1 MKTNVGD
8 PKKFAEL
15 RKNAEKKLKK
25 KPADRQKLQVR
36 NPSEV
41 IHELEV
47 HQIELE
53 MQNEELRRTQVQLE
67 ESRSRYSDL
76 YDFAP
81 IGYFVFDSN
90 GLILEVN
97 LSGATLLGVERSYLV
112 KKPFFSYISRDDRN
126 LFYLHRKKSLETKT
140 KQTCEIRLVRKDGSQ
155 LYALLDTVA
164 IENSKD
170 NSIHLRT
177 TVDDITERKD
187 AEEKLKNLTTT
198 LKQNIQKIQLDE
210 SRLQALLILN
220 QLKEA
225 STQELI
231 DFVLEEAVKLTK
243 SKNGYLK
250 IIHQD
255 QTIMTIHSWSMN
267 EMKQSVY
274 VEKTGLLSEKIQPK
288 EAVVI
293 ADSVNVSP
301 FKSGKYEELGEVTRH
316 IDISVADDERIVAT
330 AGVGNKTE
338 EYDDSD
344 TRQLTLLLQGMWKLM
359 QRKLAVEQLKKT
371 MEAKSQFVSMASH
384 ELRTPLTSIKEGI
397 RLVLQGKSSPLD
409 DKQKKFLGLAQRNVD
424 RLARLINNVLDFQKL
439 DSGKIDFNIQENDAN
454 EVVREIKETTATLAN
469 DKKLSL
475 ITELDESLPIVK
487 FNRDK
492 IMQVLM
498 NLVNNAIKFT
508 DQGGVTITS
517 AKEGNTIRISVQDTG
532 PGIKEEDLSRLFH
545 EFEQLTDISN
555 RKPGGSGLGLV
566 ISKKII
572 ERHNGKIWAESE
584 YGKGTTFH
592 FVLPVEERREKQ
604 GE

>member
-1 MKTNVGD
+1 MKKNVGD

-126 LFYLHRKKSLETKT
+126 LFYLHRKKSLEAKT

-177 TVDDITERKD
+177 TVTDITERKD
-187 AEEKLKNLTTT
+187 AEEELKNITTT

-250 IIHQD
+250 IINKD

-267 EMKQSVY
+267 KMKQSVY

-293 ADSVNVSP
+293 DDSVDVSP

-316 IDISVADDERIVAT
+316 IDILVADDERIVAT

-397 RLVLQGKSSPLD
+397 RLVLQGKSSQLD

-454 EVVREIKETTATLAN
+454 EVIREIKETTATLAN

-475 ITELDESLPIVK
+475 ITELDENLPIVK

-517 AKEGNTIRISVQDTG
+517 AKEGKTIRISVQDTG
-532 PGIKEEDLSRLFH
+532 PGIKEEDLPRLFH

-584 YGKGTTFH
+584 CGKGTTFH

>member
-1 MKTNVGD
+1 M
-8 PKKFAEL
+8 
-15 RKNAEKKLKK
+15 
-25 KPADRQKLQVR
+25 
-36 NPSEV
+36 
-41 IHELEV
+41 
-47 HQIELE
+47 
-53 MQNEELRRTQVQLE
+53 QLE

-112 KKPFFSYISRDDRN
+112 KKPFSFYISRDDRN
-126 LFYLHRKKSLETKT
+126 LFCLHRKKSLEAKT
-140 KQTCEIRLVRKDGSQ
+140 KQTCEIRLVRKDGGQ
-155 LYALLDTVA
+155 RYVLLDTVA

-177 TVDDITERKD
+177 IVHDITERKD
-187 AEEKLKNLTTT
+187 AEEKLNNLTTT
-198 LKQNIQKIQLDE
+198 LKQNMQKIQFHE

-250 IIHQD
+250 IIHKD

-267 EMKQSVY
+267 KMKQSVY
-274 VEKTGLLSEKIQPK
+274 VENTGLLSEKIQPQ
-288 EAVVI
+288 ETVAI
-293 ADSVNVSP
+293 DDSVNVSP

-316 IDISVADDERIVAT
+316 IDISVADDGQIIAT

-344 TRQLTLLLQGMWKLM
+344 IRQLTLLIQGMCKQM
-359 QRKLAVEQLKKT
+359 QRKLAVEQLKET
-371 MEAKSQFVSMASH
+371 MEAKSQFLSMASH

-397 RLVLQGKSSPLD
+397 RLVLQGKNSQLD
-409 DKQKKFLGLAQRNVD
+409 DRQRKFLGLAQRNVD
-424 RLARLINNVLDFQKL
+424 RLARLINNILNFQKL
-439 DSGKIDFNIQENDAN
+439 DSGKIDFNMQENDAN
-454 EVVREIKETTATLAN
+454 EVIREIKETMTTLAN

-487 FNRDK
+487 FDWDE
-492 IMQVLM
+492 IMQVLI
-498 NLVNNAIKFT
+498 NLVSNAIKFT

-532 PGIKEEDLSRLFH
+532 PGIKEEDLPRLFH
-545 EFEQLTDISN
+545 EFEQLTDVGN

-584 YGKGTTFH
+584 YGKRTTFH
-592 FVLPVEERREKQ
+592 FVLPVEERRETQ
-604 GE
+604 GV

>member
-1 MKTNVGD
+1 MNRNRGD
-8 PKKFAEL
+8 PKKSPEL
-15 RKNAEKKLKK
+15 RKNSVEKLKK
-25 KPADRQKLQVR
+25 KPADRQKLPVN

-41 IHELEV
+41 IHELEA
-47 HQIELE
+47 HQLELE
-53 MQNEELRRTQVQLE
+53 TQNEELHRSQVQLE

-112 KKPFFSYISRDDRN
+112 KKPFSFYISRDDRN

-140 KQTCEIRLVRKDGSQ
+140 KQTCVIRLVRKDAGQ
-155 LYALLDTVA
+155 LYVLLDTVA

-170 NSIHLRT
+170 NSIRLRT
-177 TVDDITERKD
+177 IVHDITERKD
-187 AEEKLKNLTTT
+187 AEEKLNNLTTT
-198 LKQNIQKIQLDE
+198 LKQNMQKIQFHE

-220 QLKEA
+220 QMKEA

-243 SKNGYLK
+243 SKNGYLE
-250 IIHQD
+250 IIHKD
-255 QTIMTIHSWSMN
+255 QAIMTIHSWSMN
-267 EMKQSVY
+267 KMTQSVH
-274 VEKTGLLSEKIQPK
+274 VEKTGLLLEKIQPQ
-288 EAVVI
+288 ETVAI
-293 ADSVNVSP
+293 DDSVNVSP

-316 IDISVADDERIVAT
+316 MDVSVAENGQIIK

-344 TRQLTLLLQGMWKLM
+344 IRQVILLIQGMWKLM
-359 QRKLAVEQLKKT
+359 VRNLAMEQLKEA
-371 MEAKSQFVSMASH
+371 MEAKSQFISMASH

-397 RLVLQGKSSPLD
+397 RLVLQGKSSQLD

-424 RLARLINNVLDFQKL
+424 RLARLINNILDFQKL
-439 DSGKIDFNIQENDAN
+439 DSGKIDFNIQDNDAN
-454 EVVREIKETTATLAN
+454 EVVREVKETMATLAN
-469 DKKLSL
+469 DEKLSL

-487 FNRDK
+487 FDRDE
-492 IMQVLM
+492 IMQVLI
-498 NLVNNAIKFT
+498 NLVSNAIKFT

-517 AKEGNTIRISVQDTG
+517 AREGNTIRISVQDTG
-532 PGIKEEDLSRLFH
+532 PGIKNEDLPRLFH
-545 EFEQLTDISN
+545 EFEQLTDVGN
-555 RKPGGSGLGLV
+555 RKPAGSGLGLV

-572 ERHNGKIWAESE
+572 ERHSGNIWAESE

>member
-1 MKTNVGD
+1 MKKNGGN

-15 RKNAEKKLKK
+15 RKNAEEKLKK
-25 KPADRQKLQVR
+25 KPADRQKLQVS

-97 LSGATLLGVERSYLV
+97 LSGAALLGVERSYLV
-112 KKPFFSYISRDDRN
+112 KKLFSSYISRDDLD

-155 LYALLDTVA
+155 LYALLDTVV

-177 TVDDITERKD
+177 TITDITERKD

-220 QLKEA
+220 QMKEA

-250 IIHQD
+250 IIHKD

-267 EMKQSVY
+267 KMKQSVY

-293 ADSVNVSP
+293 DDSVNVSP

-344 TRQLTLLLQGMWKLM
+344 TRQLTLLIQGMWKLM

-397 RLVLQGKSSPLD
+397 RLVLQGKSSQLD

-439 DSGKIDFNIQENDAN
+439 DSSKIDFNIQENDAN

-487 FNRDK
+487 FDRDK

-498 NLVNNAIKFT
+498 NLVPNAIKFT
-508 DQGGVTITS
+508 DQGGVSITS

-532 PGIKEEDLSRLFH
+532 PGIKEEDLPRLFH
-545 EFEQLTDISN
+545 EFEQLTDVGD
-555 RKPGGSGLGLV
+555 RKPGGSGLGLA
-566 ISKKII
+566 ISKRII

-592 FVLPVEERREKQ
+592 FVLPVEERREK
-604 GE
+604 

>member
-1 MKTNVGD
+1 MKKNVGD

-15 RKNAEKKLKK
+15 RKNAEEKLKK
-25 KPADRQKLQVR
+25 KPADRQKLQVS

-97 LSGATLLGVERSYLV
+97 LSGAALLGVERSYLV
-112 KKPFFSYISRDDRN
+112 KKLFSSYISRDDLD

-155 LYALLDTVA
+155 LYALLDTVV

-177 TVDDITERKD
+177 TITDITERKD

-220 QLKEA
+220 QMKEA

-250 IIHQD
+250 IIHKD

-267 EMKQSVY
+267 KMKQSVY

-293 ADSVNVSP
+293 DDSVNVSP

-344 TRQLTLLLQGMWKLM
+344 TRQLTLLIQGMWKLM

-397 RLVLQGKSSPLD
+397 RLVLQGKSSQLD

-439 DSGKIDFNIQENDAN
+439 DSSKIDFNIQENDAN

-487 FNRDK
+487 FDRDK

-498 NLVNNAIKFT
+498 NLVPNAIKFT
-508 DQGGVTITS
+508 DRGGVTITS

-532 PGIKEEDLSRLFH
+532 PGIKEEDLPRLFH
-545 EFEQLTDISN
+545 EFEQLTDVGN
-555 RKPGGSGLGLV
+555 RKPGGSGLGLA
-566 ISKKII
+566 ISKRII

-592 FVLPVEERREKQ
+592 FVLPVEERREK
-604 GE
+604 

>member
-1 MKTNVGD
+1 MKRNVGD

-112 KKPFFSYISRDDRN
+112 KKLFSSYISRDDRN

-177 TVDDITERKD
+177 IVDDITERKD

-210 SRLQALLILN
+210 SRLQTLLILN
-220 QLKEA
+220 QMKEA

-250 IIHQD
+250 IIHKD

-267 EMKQSVY
+267 KMKQSVY
-274 VEKTGLLSEKIQPK
+274 VEKTGLLSEKIQSK
-288 EAVVI
+288 KAVVMD
-293 ADSVNVSP
+293 DSVNVSP

-316 IDISVADDERIVAT
+316 IDISVADDGQISAT

-344 TRQLTLLLQGMWKLM
+344 IRQLTLLLQWMWKLM

-397 RLVLQGKSSPLD
+397 RLVLQGKSSQLD

-454 EVVREIKETTATLAN
+454 EVVREIKETTAAFAN

-487 FNRDK
+487 FDPDK

-508 DQGGVTITS
+508 DQGSVTITS

-532 PGIKEEDLSRLFH
+532 PGIKEEDLPRLFH
-545 EFEQLTDISN
+545 EFEQLTDVGN

-592 FVLPVEERREKQ
+592 FVLPVEECREKQ

>member
-1 MKTNVGD
+1 MNRNRGD

-15 RKNAEKKLKK
+15 RKDAAEKLKK
-25 KPADRQKLQVR
+25 KPADRQKLQV
-36 NPSEV
+36 NNHSEV

-53 MQNEELRRTQVQLE
+53 MQNEELHRSQVQLE

-81 IGYFVFDSN
+81 IGYFVLDSN

-112 KKPFFSYISRDDRN
+112 KKPFSFYISRDDRN
-126 LFYLHRKKSLETKT
+126 LFYLHRKKSLKTKT
-140 KQTCEIRLVRKDGSQ
+140 KQTCEIRLIRKDGSQ

-177 TVDDITERKD
+177 IVHDITERKD

-198 LKQNIQKIQLDE
+198 LKQNMQKIQFHE

-220 QLKEA
+220 QMKEA

-250 IIHQD
+250 IIHKD

-267 EMKQSVY
+267 KMKQSVY
-274 VEKTGLLSEKIQPK
+274 VENTGLLSEKIQPQ
-288 EAVVI
+288 ETVAI
-293 ADSVNVSP
+293 DDSVNVSP

-316 IDISVADDERIVAT
+316 IDISVVDDGHIIAT
-330 AGVGNKTE
+330 VGVGNKTE

-344 TRQLTLLLQGMWKLM
+344 IRQVKLLIQGMWKLM
-359 QRKLAVEQLKKT
+359 VHNLAMEQLKEA

-397 RLVLQGKSSPLD
+397 RLVLQGKSSQLD

-424 RLARLINNVLDFQKL
+424 RLARLINNILNFQKL
-439 DSGKIDFNIQENDAN
+439 DSGRIDFNMQENDAN
-454 EVVREIKETTATLAN
+454 EVVRDIKETMATLAN

-487 FNRDK
+487 FDRDE
-492 IMQVLM
+492 IMQVLI
-498 NLVNNAIKFT
+498 NLVSNAIKFT

-517 AKEGNTIRISVQDTG
+517 AREGNTIRISVQDTG
-532 PGIKEEDLSRLFH
+532 PGIRKEDVPRLFH
-545 EFEQLTDISN
+545 EFEQLTDVGN
-555 RKPGGSGLGLV
+555 RNPGGSGLGLV

-572 ERHNGKIWAESE
+572 ERHNGNIWAESE

-592 FVLPVEERREKQ
+592 FVLPVEECREKQ

>member
-1 MKTNVGD
+1 MNKNRGD
-8 PKKFAEL
+8 PKKSAEL
-15 RKNAEKKLKK
+15 RKNSVEKPKK
-25 KPADRQKLQVR
+25 RPADRQKLPVN

-53 MQNEELRRTQVQLE
+53 MQNEELRRSQVQLE
-67 ESRSRYSDL
+67 ESRTRYSDL

-81 IGYFVFDSN
+81 IGYFVLNSN
-90 GLILEVN
+90 GLILELN

-112 KKPFFSYISRDDRN
+112 KKPFSFYVSRDDRN

-177 TVDDITERKD
+177 IVHDITERRD
-187 AEEKLKNLTTT
+187 AEEELKNLTTT
-198 LKQNIQKIQLDE
+198 LKQNVQQIQFHE

-220 QLKEA
+220 QMKEA
-225 STQELI
+225 STQELV

-243 SKNGYLK
+243 SKIGYLK
-250 IIHQD
+250 IVHKD
-255 QTIMTIHSWSMN
+255 QAIMTIHSWSMN
-267 EMKQSVY
+267 KMTQSVHI
-274 VEKTGLLSEKIQPK
+274 EKTGLLSEKIQLQ
-288 EAVVI
+288 ENVVI
-293 ADSVNVSP
+293 DDSANVSP

-316 IDISVADDERIVAT
+316 IDVSVVDDGQIIFK

-344 TRQLTLLLQGMWKLM
+344 IRQVILLIQGMCKQM
-359 QRKLAVEQLKKT
+359 QRELAMEQLKEA

-384 ELRTPLTSIKEGI
+384 ELRTPLTIIKEGI
-397 RLVLQGKSSPLD
+397 RLVLQGKSSQLN
-409 DKQKKFLGLAQRNVD
+409 DKQKMLLGLAQRNVD
-424 RLARLINNVLDFQKL
+424 RLARLINNILDFQKL
-439 DSGKIDFNIQENDAN
+439 DSGKIDFNIQDNDAN
-454 EVVREIKETTATLAN
+454 EVVREIEETMATLAN
-469 DKKLSL
+469 DEQLSL

-487 FNRDK
+487 FDRDE
-492 IMQVLM
+492 IMQVLI
-498 NLVNNAIKFT
+498 NLVSNAIKFT

-517 AKEGNTIRISVQDTG
+517 AREGNTIRISVQDTG
-532 PGIKEEDLSRLFH
+532 PGIKEEDLPRLFH
-545 EFEQLTDISN
+545 EFEQLTDVGN

-572 ERHNGKIWAESE
+572 ERHSGKIWAESE
-584 YGKGTTFH
+584 YGNGTTFH
-592 FVLPVEERREKQ
+592 LVLPVEERKEKQ

>member
-1 MKTNVGD
+1 MKKNVGD
-8 PKKFAEL
+8 PKKYAEL

-112 KKPFFSYISRDDRN
+112 KKPFFSYISRDERN

-140 KQTCEIRLVRKDGSQ
+140 KQTCEIRLVRKDGRQ

-170 NSIHLRT
+170 NSIHFRT
-177 TVDDITERKD
+177 TVTDITEGKD
-187 AEEKLKNLTTT
+187 AEEKLENLTTT

-250 IIHQD
+250 IIHKD

-267 EMKQSVY
+267 KMKQSVY

-316 IDISVADDERIVAT
+316 IDISVADDEQIVAT

-344 TRQLTLLLQGMWKLM
+344 TRQLILLLQGMWKLM

-397 RLVLQGKSSPLD
+397 RLVLQGKSSQLD

-439 DSGKIDFNIQENDAN
+439 DSGKIDFDIQENDAN

-532 PGIKEEDLSRLFH
+532 PGIKEEDLPRLFH

>member
-1 MKTNVGD
+1 MMKNVGD

-53 MQNEELRRTQVQLE
+53 MQNEELRITQVQLE

-112 KKPFFSYISRDDRN
+112 KKPFFSYISRDDSN

-140 KQTCEIRLVRKDGSQ
+140 KQTCEIKLIRKDGSQ

-177 TVDDITERKD
+177 TVTDITERKD
-187 AEEKLKNLTTT
+187 AEEKLTNLTTT
-198 LKQNIQKIQLDE
+198 LKQSIQKIQLDE

-225 STQELI
+225 STQGLI

-250 IIHQD
+250 IIHKD

-267 EMKQSVY
+267 KMKQSVY

-293 ADSVNVSP
+293 DDSVNVSP

-344 TRQLTLLLQGMWKLM
+344 TRQLTLLIQGMWKLM

-371 MEAKSQFVSMASH
+371 MEAKSQFISMASH

-397 RLVLQGKSSPLD
+397 RLVLQGKDSQLD

-454 EVVREIKETTATLAN
+454 EVVREIKETTTTLAN

-487 FNRDK
+487 FDWDK

-508 DQGGVTITS
+508 DQGSVTITS

-532 PGIKEEDLSRLFH
+532 PGIKEEDLPRLFH
-545 EFEQLTDISN
+545 EFEQLEDVGN

-566 ISKKII
+566 ISQKII

-584 YGKGTTFH
+584 YGKGTAFH

>member
-1 MKTNVGD
+1 MMKNVGD

-53 MQNEELRRTQVQLE
+53 MQNEELRITQVQLE

-112 KKPFFSYISRDDRN
+112 KKPFFSYISRDDSN

-140 KQTCEIRLVRKDGSQ
+140 KQTCEIKLIRKDGSQ

-177 TVDDITERKD
+177 TVTDITERKD
-187 AEEKLKNLTTT
+187 AEEKLTNLTTT
-198 LKQNIQKIQLDE
+198 LKQSIQKIQLDE

-225 STQELI
+225 STQGLI

-250 IIHQD
+250 IIHKD

-267 EMKQSVY
+267 KMKQSVY

-293 ADSVNVSP
+293 DDSVNISP

-344 TRQLTLLLQGMWKLM
+344 TRQLTLLIQGMWKLM

-371 MEAKSQFVSMASH
+371 MEAKSQFISMASH

-397 RLVLQGKSSPLD
+397 RLVLQGKDSQLD

-454 EVVREIKETTATLAN
+454 EVVREIKETTTTLAN

-487 FNRDK
+487 FDWDK

-508 DQGGVTITS
+508 DQGSVTITS

-532 PGIKEEDLSRLFH
+532 PGIKEEDLPRLFH
-545 EFEQLTDISN
+545 EFEQLEDVGN

-566 ISKKII
+566 ISQKII

-584 YGKGTTFH
+584 YGKGTAFH

>member
-1 MKTNVGD
+1 MKKNVGD
-8 PKKFAEL
+8 LKKFAEL

-126 LFYLHRKKSLETKT
+126 LFYLHRKKSLEAKT

-177 TVDDITERKD
+177 TVTDITERKD
-187 AEEKLKNLTTT
+187 AEEKLKNITTT

-250 IIHQD
+250 IINKD

-267 EMKQSVY
+267 KMKQSVY

-288 EAVVI
+288 EAFVI
-293 ADSVNVSP
+293 DDSVDVSP

-316 IDISVADDERIVAT
+316 IDILVADDERIVAT

-439 DSGKIDFNIQENDAN
+439 DSGKTDFNIQENDAN
-454 EVVREIKETTATLAN
+454 EVIREIKETTATLAN

-475 ITELDESLPIVK
+475 ITELDENLPIVK

-517 AKEGNTIRISVQDTG
+517 AKEGKTIRISVQDTG
-532 PGIKEEDLSRLFH
+532 PGIKEEDLPRLFH

>member
-1 MKTNVGD
+1 MNRNRGD

-15 RKNAEKKLKK
+15 RKNSVEKLKK
-25 KPADRQKLQVR
+25 KPADRQKLPVN

-41 IHELEV
+41 IHELEA

-53 MQNEELRRTQVQLE
+53 TQNEELHRSQAQLE

-97 LSGATLLGVERSYLV
+97 LSGATQLGVERSYLV
-112 KKPFFSYISRDDRN
+112 KKPFSFYISRDDRN
-126 LFYLHRKKSLETKT
+126 LFCLHREKSLETKT

-170 NSIHLRT
+170 NSIRLRT
-177 TVDDITERKD
+177 IVHDITERKD
-187 AEEKLKNLTTT
+187 AEEKLNNLTTT
-198 LKQNIQKIQLDE
+198 LKQNMQKIQFHE

-225 STQELI
+225 STQELM

-250 IIHQD
+250 IIHKD
-255 QTIMTIHSWSMN
+255 QAIMTVHSWSMN
-267 EMKQSVY
+267 KMTQSVH
-274 VEKTGLLSEKIQPK
+274 VEKTGLLLEKIQPQ
-288 EAVVI
+288 ETVAI
-293 ADSVNVSP
+293 DDSVNVSP

-316 IDISVADDERIVAT
+316 IDVSVAENGQIIK

-344 TRQLTLLLQGMWKLM
+344 IRQVILLIQGMWKLM
-359 QRKLAVEQLKKT
+359 VRNLAMEQLKEA

-384 ELRTPLTSIKEGI
+384 ELRTPLTIIKEGI
-397 RLVLQGKSSPLD
+397 RLVLQGKSSQLD
-409 DKQKKFLGLAQRNVD
+409 DKQKMLLGLAQRNVD
-424 RLARLINNVLDFQKL
+424 RLARLINNILDFQKL
-439 DSGKIDFNIQENDAN
+439 DSGKIDFNMQDNDAN
-454 EVVREIKETTATLAN
+454 EVVREIKETMATLAN
-469 DKKLSL
+469 DEKLSL
-475 ITELDESLPIVK
+475 ITELDESLPIVE
-487 FNRDK
+487 FDRDE
-492 IMQVLM
+492 IMQVLI
-498 NLVNNAIKFT
+498 NLVSNAIKFT

-517 AKEGNTIRISVQDTG
+517 AREGNTIRISVQDTG
-532 PGIKEEDLSRLFH
+532 PGIKNEDLPRLFH
-545 EFEQLTDISN
+545 EFGQLTDVGN
-555 RKPGGSGLGLV
+555 RKPAGSGLGLV

-572 ERHNGKIWAESE
+572 ERHSGNIWAESE

-592 FVLPVEERREKQ
+592 FVLPVEERKEKQ

>member
-1 MKTNVGD
+1 MKRNKGD
-8 PKKFAEL
+8 PRKFAEL
-15 RKNAEKKLKK
+15 RKNAEEKLKK
-25 KPADRQKLQVR
+25 KPADRQKLQVN

-53 MQNEELRRTQVQLE
+53 MQNEELRRSQVQLE

-112 KKPFFSYISRDDRN
+112 KKPFSFYISRDDRN

-140 KQTCEIRLVRKDGSQ
+140 KQTCEIRLVRKDGCQ

-177 TVDDITERKD
+177 IVHDITERKD
-187 AEEKLKNLTTT
+187 AEEKLKTLTTT
-198 LKQNIQKIQLDE
+198 LKQNMQKIQLDD
-210 SRLQALLILN
+210 SRLQALSILN
-220 QLKEA
+220 QMKEA

-231 DFVLEEAVKLTK
+231 DFALEEAVKLTK
-243 SKNGYLK
+243 SKKGYLN
-250 IIHQD
+250 IIHKD

-267 EMKQSVY
+267 KMKQSVY

-288 EAVVI
+288 ETVVI
-293 ADSVNVSP
+293 DDSVNVSP
-301 FKSGKYEELGEVTRH
+301 FKSGKYEELGVVTRH
-316 IDISVADDERIVAT
+316 IDISVADDGQIIAT

-344 TRQLTLLLQGMWKLM
+344 IRQLTLLIQGMWKLM
-359 QRKLAVEQLKKT
+359 VCKLAMEQLKET
-371 MEAKSQFVSMASH
+371 MEAKSQFISMASH

-397 RLVLQGKSSPLD
+397 RLVLQGKSSQLD

-424 RLARLINNVLDFQKL
+424 RLARLINNILNFQKL
-439 DSGKIDFNIQENDAN
+439 ASGKIDFNVQENDAN
-454 EVVREIKETTATLAN
+454 DVVRDIQETMATLAN

-487 FNRDK
+487 FDRDE
-492 IMQVLM
+492 IMQVLI
-498 NLVNNAIKFT
+498 NLVSNAIKFT

-532 PGIKEEDLSRLFH
+532 PGIRKEDVPRLFH
-545 EFEQLTDISN
+545 EFEQLTDVGN
-555 RKPGGSGLGLV
+555 RNPGGSGLGLV

-572 ERHNGKIWAESE
+572 ERHNGNIWAESE

-592 FVLPVEERREKQ
+592 FVLPVEECREKQ

>member
-1 MKTNVGD
+1 MKKNVGD

-36 NPSEV
+36 NPSEI

-112 KKPFFSYISRDDRN
+112 KKPIFSYISRDDRN
-126 LFYLHRKKSLETKT
+126 LFYLHRKKSLEAKT

-177 TVDDITERKD
+177 TVTDITERKD
-187 AEEKLKNLTTT
+187 AEEKLKNITTT

-250 IIHQD
+250 IIHKD

-267 EMKQSVY
+267 KMKQSVY

-293 ADSVNVSP
+293 DDSVNVSP

-397 RLVLQGKSSPLD
+397 RLVLQGKSSQLD

-532 PGIKEEDLSRLFH
+532 PGIKEEDLPRLFH

>member
-1 MKTNVGD
+1 M
-8 PKKFAEL
+8 E
-15 RKNAEKKLKK
+15 KLKK
-25 KPADRQKLQVR
+25 KPADRQKLPVN

-41 IHELEV
+41 IHELEA

-53 MQNEELRRTQVQLE
+53 TQNEELHRSQVQLE

-112 KKPFFSYISRDDRN
+112 KKPFSFYISRDDRN
-126 LFYLHRKKSLETKT
+126 LFCLHRKKSLEAKT

-170 NSIHLRT
+170 NSIRLRT
-177 TVDDITERKD
+177 IVHDITERKD
-187 AEEKLKNLTTT
+187 AEEKLNNLTTT
-198 LKQNIQKIQLDE
+198 LKQNMQKIQFHE

-220 QLKEA
+220 QMKEA

-250 IIHQD
+250 IRNKD
-255 QTIMTIHSWSMN
+255 QTIMVIQSWSMN
-267 EMKQSVY
+267 NMKQSVY
-274 VEKTGLLSEKIQPK
+274 VEKTGLLLEKIQPQ
-288 EAVVI
+288 ETVAI
-293 ADSVNVSP
+293 DDSVNVSP

-316 IDISVADDERIVAT
+316 IDISVVDDGHIIAK

-344 TRQLTLLLQGMWKLM
+344 IRQVILLIQGMWKLM
-359 QRKLAVEQLKKT
+359 VRNLAMEQLKEA

-384 ELRTPLTSIKEGI
+384 ELRTPLTIIKEGI
-397 RLVLQGKSSPLD
+397 RLVLQGKSSQLD
-409 DKQKKFLGLAQRNVD
+409 DKQKMLLGLAQRNVD
-424 RLARLINNVLDFQKL
+424 RLARLINNILDFQKL
-439 DSGKIDFNIQENDAN
+439 DSGKIDFNMQDNDAN
-454 EVVREIKETTATLAN
+454 EVVREIKETMATSAN
-469 DKKLSL
+469 DEKLSL

-487 FNRDK
+487 FDRDE
-492 IMQVLM
+492 IMQVLI
-498 NLVNNAIKFT
+498 NLVSNAIKFT

-517 AKEGNTIRISVQDTG
+517 AREGNTIRISVQDTG
-532 PGIKEEDLSRLFH
+532 PGIKKKDLPRLFH
-545 EFEQLTDISN
+545 EFGQLMDVGN
-555 RKPGGSGLGLV
+555 RKPAGSGLGLV

-572 ERHNGKIWAESE
+572 ERHSGNIWAESE

-592 FVLPVEERREKQ
+592 FVLPVEERKEKQ

>member
-1 MKTNVGD
+1 MNRNRGD
-8 PKKFAEL
+8 PKKSPEL
-15 RKNAEKKLKK
+15 RKNSVEKLKK
-25 KPADRQKLQVR
+25 KPADRQKLPVN

-41 IHELEV
+41 IHELEA

-53 MQNEELRRTQVQLE
+53 TQNEELHRSQAQLE

-97 LSGATLLGVERSYLV
+97 LSGATQLGVERSYLV
-112 KKPFFSYISRDDRN
+112 KKPFSFYISRDDRN
-126 LFYLHRKKSLETKT
+126 LFCLHREKSLETKT

-170 NSIHLRT
+170 NSIRLRT
-177 TVDDITERKD
+177 IVHDITERKD
-187 AEEKLKNLTTT
+187 AEEKLNNLTTT
-198 LKQNIQKIQLDE
+198 LKQNMQKIQFHE

-225 STQELI
+225 STQELM

-250 IIHQD
+250 IIHKD
-255 QTIMTIHSWSMN
+255 QAIMTVHSWSMN
-267 EMKQSVY
+267 KMTQSVH
-274 VEKTGLLSEKIQPK
+274 VEKTGLLLEKIQPQ
-288 EAVVI
+288 ETVAI
-293 ADSVNVSP
+293 DDSVNVSP

-316 IDISVADDERIVAT
+316 IDVSVAENGQIIK

-344 TRQLTLLLQGMWKLM
+344 IRQVILLIQGMWKLM
-359 QRKLAVEQLKKT
+359 VRNLAMEQLKEA

-384 ELRTPLTSIKEGI
+384 ELRTPLTIIKEGI
-397 RLVLQGKSSPLD
+397 RLVLQGKSSQLD
-409 DKQKKFLGLAQRNVD
+409 DKQKMLLGLAQRNVD
-424 RLARLINNVLDFQKL
+424 RLARLINNILDFQKL
-439 DSGKIDFNIQENDAN
+439 DSGKIDFNMQDNDAN
-454 EVVREIKETTATLAN
+454 EVVREIKETMATLAN
-469 DKKLSL
+469 DEKLSL
-475 ITELDESLPIVK
+475 ITELDESLPIVE
-487 FNRDK
+487 FDRDE
-492 IMQVLM
+492 IMQVLI
-498 NLVNNAIKFT
+498 NLVSNAIKFT

-517 AKEGNTIRISVQDTG
+517 AREGNTIRISVQDTG
-532 PGIKEEDLSRLFH
+532 PGIKNEDLPRLFH
-545 EFEQLTDISN
+545 EFGQLTDVGN
-555 RKPGGSGLGLV
+555 RKPAGSGLGLV

-572 ERHNGKIWAESE
+572 ERHSGNIWAESE

-592 FVLPVEERREKQ
+592 FVLPVEERKEKQ

>member
-1 MKTNVGD
+1 MKKNVGD
-8 PKKFAEL
+8 PKKYAEL

-140 KQTCEIRLVRKDGSQ
+140 KQTCEIRLVRKDGRQ

-177 TVDDITERKD
+177 TVTDITEGKD
-187 AEEKLKNLTTT
+187 AEEKLENLTTT

-250 IIHQD
+250 IIHKD

-267 EMKQSVY
+267 KMKQSVY
-274 VEKTGLLSEKIQPK
+274 VEKTGLLLEKIQPK

-293 ADSVNVSP
+293 DDSVNVSP

-316 IDISVADDERIVAT
+316 IDISVADDEQIVAT

-344 TRQLTLLLQGMWKLM
+344 TRQLILLLQGMWKLM

-439 DSGKIDFNIQENDAN
+439 DSGKIDFDIQENDAN

-532 PGIKEEDLSRLFH
+532 PGIKEEDLPRLFH

-592 FVLPVEERREKQ
+592 FVLPVEERREK
-604 GE
+604 

>member
-1 MKTNVGD
+1 MKKNVGD

-140 KQTCEIRLVRKDGSQ
+140 KQTCEIRLVRKDGRQ

-170 NSIHLRT
+170 NSIHFRT
-177 TVDDITERKD
+177 TVTDITEGKD
-187 AEEKLKNLTTT
+187 AEEKLENLTTT

-250 IIHQD
+250 IIHKD

-267 EMKQSVY
+267 KMKQSVY

-316 IDISVADDERIVAT
+316 IDISVADDEQIVAT

-344 TRQLTLLLQGMWKLM
+344 TRQLILLLQGMWKLM

-532 PGIKEEDLSRLFH
+532 PGIKEEDLPRLFH

>member
-1 MKTNVGD
+1 MKKNVGD
-8 PKKFAEL
+8 SKKFAEL
-15 RKNAEKKLKK
+15 RENAEKKLKK

-126 LFYLHRKKSLETKT
+126 LFYLHRKKSLEAKT

-177 TVDDITERKD
+177 TVTDITERKD
-187 AEEKLKNLTTT
+187 AEEKLKNITTT

-250 IIHQD
+250 IINKD

-267 EMKQSVY
+267 KMKQSVY

-293 ADSVNVSP
+293 DDSVDVSP

-316 IDISVADDERIVAT
+316 IDILVADDERIVAT

-397 RLVLQGKSSPLD
+397 RLVLQGKSSQLD

-454 EVVREIKETTATLAN
+454 EVIREIKETTATLAN

-475 ITELDESLPIVK
+475 ITELDENLPIVK

-517 AKEGNTIRISVQDTG
+517 AKEGKTIRISVQDTG
-532 PGIKEEDLSRLFH
+532 PGIKEEDLPRLFH

>member
-112 KKPFFSYISRDDRN
+112 KKPFSSYISRDDRN

-177 TVDDITERKD
+177 TVTDITERKD

-250 IIHQD
+250 IIHKD

-267 EMKQSVY
+267 KMKQSVY

-293 ADSVNVSP
+293 DDSVNVSP

-316 IDISVADDERIVAT
+316 IDISVADNERIVAT

-344 TRQLTLLLQGMWKLM
+344 IRQLTLLLQGMWKLM

-397 RLVLQGKSSPLD
+397 RLVLQGKNSQLD
-409 DKQKKFLGLAQRNVD
+409 DKQKKFLGLAQRNVN

-454 EVVREIKETTATLAN
+454 EVVRDIKETMATLAN

-475 ITELDESLPIVK
+475 ITELDENLPIVK